1 MVLPFTHEDRMKD
14 QHARS
19 KTNLTAFGMTE
30 TGGERERARDQPQ
43 VLVNSM
49 LATKV
54 AKLPQRTWLKQVFA
68 ASSMASF
75 EGHPRENRMRDR
87 GFKCVCPAVSLV
99 ACWQLRHRQTTRQA
113 AAAVII
119 TVAVELRAARIN

>member
-30 TGGERERARDQPQ
+30 RGGERERARDQPQ

-54 AKLPQRTWLKQVFA
+54 AKLPQRTWPKQVFA

-75 EGHPRENRMRDR
+75 EGHSRMRDR

-119 TVAVELRAARIN
+119 TVAVAVELRAARIN